1 MNNLAKRSL
10 ALILALVLCLSLL
23 PVTVVPVSAASYI
36 YNWGTRGEVATSLS
50 AYAQA
55 FYTGNNTYDALS
67 ALAGGTSK
75 DNAPT
80 SILYKALQSLM
91 VNAHS
96 HETSYDETKDL
107 FMYTDCQ
114 NGGGKI
120 STFYSGT
127 EVGPEWISGGKVWN
141 REHTW
146 PDSKGDASG
155 NGEND
160 IMMLRP
166 ANASLNSSRG
176 NTAYGESTGY
186 YDPNSVSGGK
196 YNLHGDV
203 ARIMLYVYVRWGN
216 TGSMWGSSGVI
227 ESLDV
232 LIDWME
238 EDPVDTWEMGRND
251 SVQSI
256 TGTRN
261 VFVDYPELAF
271 QLFGEEVPADMTTP
285 SSNTAPHTH
294 TYVNGVCSG
303 CGAAETVMDKAPATK
318 TYEKATSIA
327 VGDTVV
333 LVCGDKNMELSAI
346 STTST
351 KYGIGVAYSGVP
363 AGKMPLSVV
372 EGESA
377 GTVAF
382 KTEDGKYLYWTSG
395 NSLNVNAT
403 LNANT
408 SWKVTFDASG
418 NAVIQNAKDS
428 SRVVKWNS
436 SSPRFACYT
445 SGQTAVQLYKFGAG
459 STEEPDQPVCE
470 HTNTKS
476 TTVDATC
483 TKEGSTIVTCVD
495 CNETVETIVIA
506 VLGHNYVDGV
516 CAVCGVDDPYAGN
529 DVLAAFTFKNGTNS
543 TWTDGDAMADATA
556 TYTDSGY
563 TLSFTDYSK
572 VYAGGWDPYNKGFIK
587 FGTSSVVGTL
597 TFTVPDDVTSVEL
610 HLAKYKANTTKYSI
624 NDGDAVAL
632 TKSANNGEYDVV
644 TVDTTENKTI
654 TLSTASGGVRM
665 VMYAVIYKGAA
676 TTCAHTNTTVE
687 GAVEA
692 TCTTD
697 GHSGKT
703 VCNDCGAT
711 VNEGEVIVAPGHN
724 YVDGTCSA
732 CGEAEPTEPEVPVVP
747 AEPTFVTSIA
757 SGTAYKLGLFSTSM
771 NATYYFTGAMSSYYG
786 ATETAYEAGIDV
798 FVEET
803 DGGYYLYFIDAGSTK
818 QYINLVVS
826 GTHKNFTFNTTE
838 ISLYTWDAEKNALCT
853 TVGDEVCYIGTYG
866 SYVTMSVLQAS
877 KLKDTDYIARLY
889 TLGGSSEPDAPV
901 CEHTN
906 TNVVDAADA
915 TCTAK
920 GHTGKTVCDDCGAT
934 VNAGSVIDY
943 LPHAYENGACAA
955 CGVKA
960 PETAVT
966 TKQAYKFGMI
976 QYNVSP
982 TKLYYLTGAM
992 DGYYMATTSV
1002 ADEAVDVYVEETESG
1017 YYLYT
1022 YINSVK
1028 HYINMVIS
1036 NGHVNGAFEAT
1047 ASTVYTFDAEKNTL
1061 VATVND
1067 GLYWFGTRN
1076 DKEFTTVGPVL
1087 VEYNGF
1093 YCQLYKFVEGNP
1105 NEPTCQ
1111 HTNTTVVGA
1120 VEATCTAEGHTGA
1133 TVCVDCGV
1141 TVNAGEVI
1149 GELDHNYVEGVC
1161 SACGETDPNYGSD
1174 EPKDPAVLATFTFQ
1188 NGTNSTWTDG
1198 SAMSESTATYTDS
1211 GYTLS
1216 FTDYSKVYAGGW
1228 DPHNN
1233 GFIKFGTS
1241 SVVGTL
1247 TFTVP
1252 DDVTSVELHLA
1263 MYKDKTSKYS
1273 INGGDAVALT
1283 KSANNGE
1290 YDVVTV
1296 DTTENKTITLST
1308 VSGGVRMVMRSV
1320 IYKGAATTCEEHS
1333 FVEGVCSV
1341 CGHKLGDIDGNETLT
1356 HEDAVYLL
1364 LYTMFPENYPLNG
1377 AYVNVDGDQD
1387 VDQDDAVY
1395 LLLNVLFGDDFYPLQ
1410 IIAVLPENE
1419 EEAEG

>member
-160 IMMLRP
+160 IIMLRP

-176 NTAYGESTGY
+176 NAAYGESAGY

-232 LIDWME
+232 LVDWME

-285 SSNTAPHTH
+285 SGEGASAEQPNAPAEKPVVYVTEINTLSFA
-294 TYVNGVCSG
+294 
-303 CGAAETVMDKAPATK
+303 DKAQR
-318 TYEKATSIA
+318 TSF
-327 VGDTVV
+327 
-333 LVCGDKNMELSAI
+333 
-346 STTST
+346 STTQQVWEQNGITFTNDKASST
-351 KYGIGVAYSGVP
+351 NAVADYAKPVR
-363 AGKMPLSVV
+363 
-372 EGESA
+372 
-377 GTVAF
+377 
-382 KTEDGKYLYWTSG
+382 LYA
-395 NSLNVNAT
+395 NS
-403 LNANT
+403 
-408 SWKVTFDASG
+408 KVTVEHPGMTKIVFDCNSPSYATALK
-418 NAVIQNAKDS
+418 NAIGTPANGKVSVSSDKVTVEFTEKTDSFEIAKLTAQVRIDS
-428 SRVVKWNS
+428 ITV
-436 SSPRFACYT
+436 
-445 SGQTAVQLYKFGAG
+445 TAEVAV
-459 STEEPDQPVCE
+459 TCD
-470 HTNTKS
+470 HTNTK
-476 TTVDATC
+476 TVGVQPATC
-483 TKEGSTIVTCVD
+483 VAEGYTGDLVCAD
-495 CNETVETIVIA
+495 CEDVIA
-506 VLGHNYVDGV
+506 AGNKIPVIDHNYVDGA
-516 CAVCGVDDPYAGN
+516 CSACGAKDLSAVE
-529 DVLAAFTFKNGTNS
+529 TT
-543 TWTDGDAMADATA
+543 TA
-556 TYTDSGY
+556 TITFDVADGKRTTYDTTQQVWVENGI
-563 TLSFTDYSK
+563 TVTNLK
-572 VYAGGWDPYNKGFIK
+572 AK
-587 FGTSSVVGTL
+587 SSSNV
-597 TFTVPDDVTSVEL
+597 
-610 HLAKYKANTTKYSI
+610 A
-624 NDGDAVAL
+624 DAVAPVKFYAHSSL
-632 TKSANNGEYDVV
+632 NVTFPGMLQIVFNCNNETYASALKDSISVGVVELDKTVV
-644 TVDTTENKTI
+644 TVTFTEAISGFDIADLSAKVFMDSI
-654 TLSTASGGVRM
+654 TVTAV
-665 VMYAVIYKGAA
+665 ACDHAE
-676 TTCAHTNTTVE
+676 TTVE
-687 GAVEA
+687 GKVDV

-697 GHSGKT
+697 GHTGAT
-703 VCNDCGAT
+703 VCLACGAT
-711 VNEGEVIVAPGHN
+711 VNEGEVITAPGHN
-724 YVDGTCSA
+724 FVDGTCSA

-747 AEPTFVTSIA
+747 SEPTVATSIA
-757 SGTAYKLGLFSTSM
+757 SGTAYKLGLFSTSK

-818 QYINLVVS
+818 QYINLVAS

-838 ISLYTWDAEKNALCT
+838 TSVYTWDAEKNALCT

-866 SYVTMSVLQAS
+866 SYVTMSVLQTS

-889 TLGGSSEPDAPV
+889 TMGGSSDPDAPV

-992 DGYYMATTSV
+992 DSYYMATTSV

-1022 YINSVK
+1022 YINTVK

-1067 GLYWFGTRN
+1067 GLYRFGTRN

-1111 HTNTTVVGA
+1111 HTNTKVEGA
-1120 VEATCTAEGHTGA
+1120 ADATCTAEGHTGA

-1149 GELDHNYVEGVC
+1149 GKLDHNYVEGVC

-1174 EPKDPAVLATFTFQ
+1174 EPKDPAVLATFTFK

-1341 CGHKLGDIDGNETLT
+1341 CGHKLGDIDGNEALT

-1410 IIAVLPENE
+1410 IIAVLPDNE